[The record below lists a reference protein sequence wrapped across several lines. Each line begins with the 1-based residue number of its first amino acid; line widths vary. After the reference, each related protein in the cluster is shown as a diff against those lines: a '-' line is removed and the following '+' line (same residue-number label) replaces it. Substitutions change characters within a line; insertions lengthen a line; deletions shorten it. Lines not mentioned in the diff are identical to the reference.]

1 VLLNLDRWV
10 RDDIAPPPS
19 RYPRF
24 DQETLVPT
32 ISQLGKIPG
41 FTPAKAPN
49 SRPRFDYGADYQR
62 GIIGNVLPVATDQSY
77 GVLVPRVD
85 ADGNE
90 LAGLRMPEI
99 AVPTGTATGW
109 SVRGPGSGGE
119 GELCYLDG
127 SFVPFAKS
135 KAEREA
141 AGDVRPSLAERYRDH
156 PDYVT
161 KIEQAANT
169 LAQEGYLL
177 GEDVPRLI
185 GRASTAAW

>member
-1 VLLNLDRWV
+1 
-10 RDDIAPPPS
+10 
-19 RYPRF
+19 
-24 DQETLVPT
+24 
-32 ISQLGKIPG
+32 
-41 FTPAKAPN
+41 
-49 SRPRFDYGADYQR
+49 
-62 GIIGNVLPVATDQSY
+62 
-77 GVLVPRVD
+77 
-85 ADGNE
+85 
-90 LAGLRMPEI
+90 M
-99 AVPTGTATGW
+99 
-109 SVRGPGSGGE
+109 
-119 GELCYLDG
+119 
-127 SFVPFAKS
+127 PFAKS